1 MVRRLKIP
9 FFAFLSVLA
18 SLTTS
23 GCAVKRT
30 SVTPP
35 TVTLQTKTY
44 AVLQTSP
51 DNFTVL
57 TRSKTAMDE
66 ISQRLGCYSA
76 HICSNEWNGEV
87 WTIQRLK

>member
-1 MVRRLKIP
+1 MVRLLNIP
-9 FFAFLSVLA
+9 FLAFLSILAVLMA
-18 SLTTS
+18 S
-23 GCAVKRT
+23 GGAVKRT

-44 AVLQTSP
+44 VVVQTSP
-51 DNFTVL
+51 DNFTIL

-76 HICSNEWNGEV
+76 RICSNEWNGEV